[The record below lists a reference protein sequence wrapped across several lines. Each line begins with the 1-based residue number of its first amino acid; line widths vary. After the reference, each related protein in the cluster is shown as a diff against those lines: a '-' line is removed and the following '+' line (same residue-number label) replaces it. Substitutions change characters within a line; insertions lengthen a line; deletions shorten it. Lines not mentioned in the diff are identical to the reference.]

1 MTPKSRRL
9 QFILFLII
17 LSYGAPAS
25 LVLAQS
31 SLIDLIE
38 QKKDAIVTV
47 QAQMVDPDHKSPDGT
62 AEGVAVLEK
71 TGAGIIIDPTGYIAT
86 NTHTILYA
94 QYIFVTLQ
102 DGTRLAA
109 TIAAI
114 APGTDFTL
122 LKIEPTSPLKTL
134 AWSDARNIALGTEVI
149 SIGNSALW
157 KKTICG
163 GRITGIAN
171 KISQDTVALMEMDLE
186 LDRGDSGGPVLDRQG
201 NFLGIIIAKN
211 TRTPRSSYAIPSAE
225 IRNFFLNHLKES
237 RR

>member
-1 MTPKSRRL
+1 MISRRL
-9 QFILFLII
+9 PLII
-17 LSYGAPAS
+17 FLYTLSFGAPA
-25 LVLAQS
+25 VLALAQP
-31 SLIDLIE
+31 SLIELIE
-38 QKKDAIVTV
+38 QKKNAIVTV
-47 QAQMVDPDHKSPDGT
+47 QAQMVEPNSKTPDGT
-62 AEGVAVLEK
+62 AAGVAVLEK
-71 TGAGIIIDPTGYIAT
+71 TGAGIIIDPAGYIAT

-94 QYIFVTLQ
+94 QFIFVTLQ

-134 AWSDARNIALGTEVI
+134 AWAEESTISLGTEVI

-163 GRITGIAN
+163 GKITGVAN
-171 KISQDTVALMEMDLE
+171 KISQDTVALIEMDLE

-211 TRTPRSSYAIPSAE
+211 NRTPRSSYAIPSTE
-225 IRNFFLNHLKES
+225 IRNFYLNYLNES

>member
-1 MTPKSRRL
+1 MISRRL
-9 QFILFLII
+9 PLII
-17 LSYGAPAS
+17 FLNALSFGASAS
-25 LVLAQS
+25 LVLAQP
-31 SLIDLIE
+31 SLIELIE

-47 QAQMVDPDHKSPDGT
+47 QAQMVDPNSKSTDGT
-62 AEGVAVLEK
+62 AAGVAVLEK
-71 TGAGIIIDPTGYIAT
+71 TGAGIIIDPAGYIAT

-94 QYIFVTLQ
+94 QFIFVTLQ

-122 LKIEPTSPLKTL
+122 LKIKPTFPLKTL
-134 AWSDARNIALGTEVI
+134 SWSEESTISLGTEVI

-163 GRITGIAN
+163 GKITGIAN
-171 KISQDTVALMEMDLE
+171 KISQDTVALIEMDLE

-225 IRNFFLNHLKES
+225 IRNFYLNHLNES